1 MQQRS
6 VRRVCA
12 RVAFVDL
19 FAARIK
25 NLDAAE
31 GRLNFFRKPNANL
44 VRRCLER
51 TTHSRLRGLEKSVSF
66 NSRRTSQDNHKQ
78 AEDRPFHLLPP
89 NIGRPR
95 LRGKRSSRKKC
106 SCAITPTL
114 VPVRSLIGTTAS
126 KPTWKYFP
134 AQMTPG
140 LTVPVV

>member
-89 NIGRPR
+89 NIERPR
-95 LRGKRSSRKKC
+95 LRGKRVVQKEMQLRDYADVSSRAFVDRNDRLHANLEIF
-106 SCAITPTL
+106 SRPDDARI
-114 VPVRSLIGTTAS
+114 
-126 KPTWKYFP
+126 
-134 AQMTPG
+134 
-140 LTVPVV
+140 